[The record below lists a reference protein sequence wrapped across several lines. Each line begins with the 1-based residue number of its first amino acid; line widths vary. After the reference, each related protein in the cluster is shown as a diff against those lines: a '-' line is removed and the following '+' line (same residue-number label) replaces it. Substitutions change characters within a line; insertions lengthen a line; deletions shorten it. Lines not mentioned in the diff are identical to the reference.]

1 MDRFKIWLIRKRI
14 WLYVILLIFIIVL
27 FYSFFKPNECTYDFW
42 KIVSLIADYLS
53 NSNISSKW
61 NHLLLSIIFLLIPI
75 LVVYA
80 ISVFI
85 FPVQPWNLLNIIGKK
100 RSNSAK
106 LCYALLETQLEDLVQ
121 KIQDLNKGIKV
132 SQDEANEIQE
142 KVLPIVSKTD
152 WYITT
157 ILEPD
162 EIWKDSNHKNSI
174 EYTITNAKAR
184 NIKLTRFIVTN
195 NITNLKSEV
204 NTSGTA
210 MNEISKLHK
219 RNGYS
224 LLLIEQEKFQ
234 ICFNS
239 CGVDNEY
246 LDFLL
251 VEGEVVIGLKNK
263 VISRNGSTK
272 YRTFTENE
280 TYLLFIKDTPN
291 ELEKY
296 KKLITKLQLP
306 DNHDNSPNDVT
317 LK

>member
-14 WLYVILLIFIIVL
+14 WLYIILLIIIITI

-42 KIVSLIADYLS
+42 KIISLIADYLS

-61 NHLLLSIIFLLIPI
+61 NHLLLSIIFLLIPF

-85 FPVQPWNLLNIIGKK
+85 FPVQPWKVLNIIGKK

-106 LCYALLETQLEDLVQ
+106 LCFALLETQLEDLVQ
-121 KIQDLNKGIKV
+121 KIQDLNKGVEV

-142 KVLPIVSKTD
+142 KVLPIVTDKD
-152 WYITT
+152 WYITS

-162 EIWKDSNHKNSI
+162 EIWNDSNHKNTI
-174 EYTITNAKAR
+174 EYTISSAKAK
-184 NIKLTRFIVTN
+184 NINLTRFIVTK
-195 NITNLKSEV
+195 NIEQLKSDI
-204 NTSGTA
+204 NISGTA
-210 MNEISKLHK
+210 ISEISKLHK
-219 RNGYS
+219 KNNFS
-224 LLLIEQEKFQ
+224 LFLVEQSKFQ
-234 ICFNS
+234 ICFSS
-239 CGVDNEY
+239 CGIDNEY

-263 VISRNGSTK
+263 VINRNGLTK

-291 ELEKY
+291 DLEKY
-296 KKLITKLQLP
+296 KKLITKLKLP
-306 DNHDNSPNDVT
+306 DNHDNSPNNVT
-317 LK
+317 LT